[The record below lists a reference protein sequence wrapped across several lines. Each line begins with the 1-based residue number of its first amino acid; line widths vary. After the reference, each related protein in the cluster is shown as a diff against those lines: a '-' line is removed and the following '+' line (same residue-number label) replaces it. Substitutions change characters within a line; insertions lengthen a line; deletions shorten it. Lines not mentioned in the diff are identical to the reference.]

1 MLRGLYT
8 AAAGMISEQRK
19 HDIITNNI
27 GNLNTP
33 GFKAGNAVS
42 RSFPEMLIARIR
54 GGQEDGGR
62 AVPVGRIN
70 TGVLAEESVSLHAQ
84 GDLQETQNP
93 FDFAVVSNIQV
104 PGAVF
109 DASGKFVD
117 ANGQRVF
124 QPQAM
129 FTVMNANNELRY
141 SLNGKF
147 TVDVAGR
154 LVNSDGN
161 KVLGRDGQPI
171 RLVDAN
177 NNNAPIRNFKVTRE
191 GEFLDGDGRPLLDAN
206 GQRVALMLS
215 RANDPNLLIREGNGL
230 YTVQPQDAGTVAPV
244 QPGDQVE
251 VKQGYI
257 ERSNVNPEQSM
268 VDLMS
273 ALRAYEANQK
283 VIQYYDKSMQLAA
296 NDIGKV

>member
-1 MLRGLYT
+1 
-8 AAAGMISEQRK
+8 MIAEQRK

-42 RSFPEMLIARIR
+42 RSFPEMLVDRIR
-54 GGQEDGGR
+54 GGQDDGGR

-70 TGVLAEESVSLHAQ
+70 TGVMAEENVALHAQ

-93 FDFAVVSNIQV
+93 FDFALVSDIQV

-109 DASGKFVD
+109 DASGKYID
-117 ANGQRVF
+117 PNGNRIL
-124 QPQAM
+124 QPQAV
-129 FTVMNANNELRY
+129 FTVLGQDNAQHY

-147 TVDVAGR
+147 TVNTAGE
-154 LVNSDGN
+154 LVNGDGLQ
-161 KVLGRDGQPI
+161 VLGRDGQPI
-171 RLVDAN
+171 RIVDAAGN
-177 NNNAPIRNFKVTRE
+177 PIRNFKVTST
-191 GEFLDGDGRPLLDAN
+191 GEFLDGNGLPLLNAN
-206 GQRVALMLS
+206 GARVGLLLS
-215 RANDPNLLIREGNGL
+215 RANDPNSLVREGNGL
-230 YTVQPQDAGTVAPV
+230 YTVRPEDAATVTAV
-244 QPGDQVE
+244 GPGDQVE

-257 ERSNVNPEQSM
+257 ERSNVDPEQSM
-268 VDLMS
+268 VDMMA

-283 VIQYYDKSMQLAA
+283 VIQYYDKSMDKAV